1 MALNKSWDEV
11 YWGLC
16 DQGYAMC
23 EWGNHN
29 AVWPAY
35 LKKFGFRKY
44 TVLDIVPTFYTV
56 RDFCR
61 DYKVGTFVLCTGDHA
76 VCVKD
81 GDYYDA
87 WDSGNE
93 CPVFY
98 FKYEP
103 Y

>member
-1 MALNKSWDEV
+1 
-11 YWGLC
+11 
-16 DQGYAMC
+16 MC

-35 LKKFGFRKY
+35 LKTQGFRKY
-44 TVLDIVPTFYTV
+44 TILDIAPTCYTV

-61 DYKVGTFVLCTGDHA
+61 DYRVGTFVLCTGDHA
-76 VCVKD
+76 VCAKD
-81 GDYYDA
+81 GDYFDA
-87 WDSGNE
+87 WDSGAE

-103 Y
+103 M

>member
-44 TVLDIVPTFYTV
+44 TVLDIVSTFYTV

-76 VCVKD
+76 VTVKD

-103 Y
+103 M